1 MPEHTRRYVAYA
13 PGAFATRK
21 AKTAHGVI
29 AYGVD
34 TVVAAVDPA
43 SAGQRVRDVLPHL
56 QSDAPIVATLREA
69 LAQRPTALLLGTAPQ
84 GGGLPADW
92 RADILRAIE
101 ARLEIVSGLHDFL
114 NDDAEFAAAAQR
126 SGTRLWDVRKP
137 PRVPLFSGAA
147 WDAPQHISLFVGSDC
162 AVGKMTA
169 ALELTRAANAAG
181 RRAEFL
187 ATGQTGIMIAGKGIA
202 VDCVVSDFVSGA
214 TEQLVAGA
222 DERAE
227 VLFIEGQGGINHP
240 AYAQVTLGLL
250 YGSGADSLILAH
262 AAARD
267 EIDTF
272 GTPILP
278 LRELIAI
285 YERLCG
291 TVKPAPVAGI
301 CLNTLG
307 MDDEAAR
314 RAIAEAERE
323 TDLPTDDV
331 VRFGPHRLYGRIAER
346 LQGKTLPLGSRAA
359 ATHLL

>member
-1 MPEHTRRYVAYA
+1 M
-13 PGAFATRK
+13 
-21 AKTAHGVI
+21 
-29 AYGVD
+29 
-34 TVVAAVDPA
+34 
-43 SAGQRVRDVLPHL
+43 
-56 QSDAPIVATLREA
+56 
-69 LAQRPTALLLGTAPQ
+69 AQQPTALLLGTAPQ
-84 GGGLPADW
+84 GGALPADW

-114 NDDAEFAAAAQR
+114 NNDAELVAAAQR
-126 SGTRLWDVRKP
+126 SGTRLWDVRRP

-147 WDAPQHISLFVGSDC
+147 WDAQQHVCLFVGSDC

-169 ALELTRAANAAG
+169 ALELTRAANAVG

-214 TEQLVAGA
+214 AEQLVVDA
-222 DERAE
+222 DPRSD
-227 VLFIEGQGGINHP
+227 VLFMEGQGGINHP

-250 YGSGADSLILAH
+250 FGSGADSLVLTHSAG
-262 AAARD
+262 RD

-278 LRELIAI
+278 LTELIAL

-291 TVKPAPVAGI
+291 TVKPAPVVGI

-307 MDDEAAR
+307 MDDDAAR
-314 RAIAEAERE
+314 RAITETERE
-323 TDLPTDDV
+323 TGLPTDDV
-331 VRFGPHRLYGRIAER
+331 VRFGPHRLYGLVAER
-346 LQGKTLPLGSRAA
+346 LQGKTLPLGSRAMA
-359 ATHLL
+359 AHLL